1 MKIIKT
7 KFKDLYLIK
16 TKVQKDYRGSFVEL
30 FNLKEFKKKTK
41 LNIKFVQDNISTSKK
56 NVLRGLHYQN
66 KKQQGKL
73 ISCIKGSLLDVAID
87 LRKKSSTYGQYFLK
101 KLYANDNILIW
112 IPKGFAHG
120 FYSYENNTQL
130 FYKTTQYYYPKFEN
144 IIIWNDKNLHINWGI
159 KKKPILS
166 KKDLN
171 GKNFNK

>member
-16 TKVQKDYRGSFVEL
+16 TKVQKDYRGSFFEL

-66 KKQQGKL
+66 KKKQGKL

-87 LRKKSSTYGQYFLK
+87 LRKKSSTYGHYFSK
-101 KLYANDNILIW
+101 KLDANDNTLIW
-112 IPKGFAHG
+112 IPEGFAHG
-120 FYSYENNTQL
+120 FYSYKKNTQL
-130 FYKTTQYYYPKFEN
+130 FYKTTEYYYPKFEN
-144 IIIWNDKNLHINWGI
+144 VIIWNDKNLNINWGI

>member
-1 MKIIKT
+1 M
-7 KFKDLYLIK
+7 
-16 TKVQKDYRGSFVEL
+16 
-30 FNLKEFKKKTK
+30 
-41 LNIKFVQDNISTSKK
+41 
-56 NVLRGLHYQN
+56 
-66 KKQQGKL
+66 
-73 ISCIKGSLLDVAID
+73 LDVAID